1 MKKRSRFLIA
11 VSLAVVFA
19 MLISSTAF
27 AKAYDGEDSVVIERT
42 PKEGFNETVEL
53 VTEVIDAEKAESLY
67 LELASEVSLARSG
80 EQTIFDLLG
89 ADVSTQRAL
98 ASVDNVRSNENYVRF
113 SLDNGGSIGYDEA
126 LGIVNVKN
134 FKRSNDIS
142 HEKSLSAVVETI
154 SRDLSLIDYTVTECG
169 LYQEQQNYYRIVWE
183 KTVNGD
189 AQSNPFDSVWVLL
202 DSETYQLL
210 YLERYNLD
218 VNATEAQITKD
229 EALSIASPYFSEQ
242 SGLSS
247 EADGEIEIRLTY
259 VRPDSVVSIEKQTQ
273 ASSVNLAYIV
283 KNSFIKVTIDA
294 ITGEVISVV
303 EAANATN
310 PGRCFG
316 CADSVVSY
324 SSQKMDLANKGMTY
338 LGYDMLSNYTCTSS
352 SANTVVNNFWDSTS
366 NYGFY
371 ISAHGSATSLTNNKT
386 GTAQFRVTSSEVGSK
401 NWNFV
406 YLDACSTATGTSW
419 SSAFGI
425 TNSSK
430 NEAFIGF
437 DGSAYMDDTYN
448 FAIYFWSEVGR
459 SSISDCVAYG
469 DTAPGM
475 DDTTPVFRGDTTYYG
490 WI

>member
-1 MKKRSRFLIA
+1 M
-11 VSLAVVFA
+11 
-19 MLISSTAF
+19 
-27 AKAYDGEDSVVIERT
+27 
-42 PKEGFNETVEL
+42 
-53 VTEVIDAEKAESLY
+53 
-67 LELASEVSLARSG
+67 
-80 EQTIFDLLG
+80 
-89 ADVSTQRAL
+89 
-98 ASVDNVRSNENYVRF
+98 
-113 SLDNGGSIGYDEA
+113 
-126 LGIVNVKN
+126 
-134 FKRSNDIS
+134 
-142 HEKSLSAVVETI
+142 
-154 SRDLSLIDYTVTECG
+154 
-169 LYQEQQNYYRIVWE
+169 
-183 KTVNGD
+183 
-189 AQSNPFDSVWVLL
+189 
-202 DSETYQLL
+202 
-210 YLERYNLD
+210 D